1 MRTGATWPAIRV
13 LRIDRARIPFTSAMP
28 SIPSSPQPANLADP
42 AAQTAPA
49 RDRMTKSELRASL
62 SLASIFALRML
73 GLFLILPV
81 FAEYARGLPDGHDAQ
96 RIGLAMGIYG
106 LMQAFL
112 HIPLGWLS
120 DRIGRKPVMVA
131 GLLLFVAGALVAA
144 FSDTLAGITIGRA
157 MQGMGAISAAITA
170 CIADLTRERH
180 RTKAMAM
187 VGGSIG
193 LTFALSLVI
202 ASPLLKSIGM
212 SGIFWLMAVLGV
224 LAIGVTL
231 FLVPAPPPPHPVRM
245 PFRQV
250 LLNPDLIRMNV
261 GVLALHASQVA
272 MFMVVPAM
280 LAGCRH
286 AAGPALEGL
295 PARGA
300 GLLVLML
307 GPMMAAERYGRVR
320 PVLLASVAL
329 MTVVQLLFA
338 AVQGLWPIVGV
349 LLLFFV
355 AFNVL
360 EAMQPSLVS
369 RYAAAGRGA
378 ALGVYNTTQAMGP
391 VPGRRGG
398 RLAAQARGP
407 QRGIPRLRGR
417 AGALAYNRVEHE
429 GATGPRAGGC
439 VGSGGLDTLVVISV
453 AVRNAFSS

>member
-1 MRTGATWPAIRV
+1 
-13 LRIDRARIPFTSAMP
+13 MP

-81 FAEYARGLPDGHDAQ
+81 FAEYARGLPDGQDAQ

-212 SGIFWLMAVLGV
+212 SGIFGLMAVLGV

-250 LLNPDLIRMNV
+250 LLNADLIRMNV

-280 LAGCRH
+280 LAD
-286 AAGPALEGL
+286 AGMPLDQHWKVYL
-295 PARGA
+295 PVV
-300 GLLVLML
+300 LVSFVLML

-378 ALGVYNTTQAMGP
+378 ALGVYNTTQAMGLFLGG
-391 VPGRRGG
+391 VVGGWLLKHEGRGAVFLG
-398 RLAAQARGP
+398 CAAVLVLWLIIAWSMKAPPARG
-407 QRGIPRLRGR
+407 Q
-417 AGALAYNRVEHE
+417 E
-429 GATGPRAGGC
+429 GASAVAG
-439 VGSGGLDTLVVISV
+439 
-453 AVRNAFSS
+453 

>member
-1 MRTGATWPAIRV
+1 MSP
-13 LRIDRARIPFTSAMP
+13 
-28 SIPSSPQPANLADP
+28 IPSSSPDAAVAGDSKTVPQ
-42 AAQTAPA
+42 
-49 RDRMTKSELRASL
+49 RERMTRTEMRASL

-96 RIGLAMGIYG
+96 RVGLAMGIYG

-120 DRIGRKPVMVA
+120 DRVGRKPVMVA
-131 GLLLFVAGALVAA
+131 GLLLFVAGGLVAA
-144 FSDTLAGITIGRA
+144 FSHTLFGITVGRA
-157 MQGMGAISAAITA
+157 LQGAGAISAAITA

-202 ASPLLKSIGM
+202 ASPLLHAIGM
-212 SGIFWLMAVLGV
+212 PGIFALMSVLGAV
-224 LAIGVTL
+224 AIVVTL
-231 FLVPAPPPPHPVRM
+231 FVVPSPPPPHPVRL

-250 LLNPDLIRMNV
+250 LLNPDLVRLNV

-280 LAGCRH
+280 LAD
-286 AAGPALEGL
+286 AGMPLDQHWKVYL
-295 PARGA
+295 PVV
-300 GLLVLML
+300 LVSFVLML
-307 GPMMAAERYGRVR
+307 APMMAAERYGRVR
-320 PVLLASVAL
+320 PVLLSAVGL
-329 MTVVQLLFA
+329 MTAVQLLFA
-338 AVQGLWPIVGV
+338 AVHGLWAIVVV

-369 RYAAAGRGA
+369 RYAAASRGA
-378 ALGVYNTTQAMGP
+378 ALGVYNTTQALGLFLGG
-391 VPGRRGG
+391 VVGGWLLKHEGRSAVFVGCAVVLLVWLIIAWSMKPPPARGQ
-398 RLAAQARGP
+398 ASAQAT
-407 QRGIPRLRGR
+407 
-417 AGALAYNRVEHE
+417 A
-429 GATGPRAGGC
+429 
-439 VGSGGLDTLVVISV
+439 
-453 AVRNAFSS
+453 